1 MAQVLDD
8 DDALQVS
15 ATGSDAAA
23 LAIEQSIIASDATAT
38 ASATAQAVST
48 DAQVLIVALPRTP

>member
-1 MAQVLDD
+1 MLDD

-15 ATGSDAAA
+15 ATESNAAA
-23 LAIEQSIIASDATAT
+23 QAIEESIIASDETATAT
-38 ASATAQAVST
+38 ATAQTVST

>member
-15 ATGSDAAA
+15 ATESDAAA
-23 LAIEQSIIASDATAT
+23 QAIEESIIASDATAT